1 MGPSAN
7 LADSDNVAKQSS
19 ASRPKAIVSQ
29 RPERMRGWRVAG
41 AVLAGLASTGAW
53 AESKAPLDVR
63 EAHSAKT
70 AEPSAMATET
80 NAPPAV
86 TIENAWIR
94 APVAGQTVTAGYC
107 DIRNGGGEPVTIV
120 GFAGPMRTELHETR
134 EQNGMVRMRP
144 VRALTVAPWSTTRLA
159 PGGKHLMLFGAG
171 ELAGAGPEAQV
182 ELRAE
187 LATGETLPARFRVR
201 TPGAGGGVESDGRR
215 HTEDKS

>member
-29 RPERMRGWRVAG
+29 RPERMRGWWVAG

-63 EAHSAKT
+63 EAHGTKT
-70 AEPSAMATET
+70 AEPS
-80 NAPPAV
+80 AV

-107 DIRNGGGEPVTIV
+107 DIRNSGGEPVTIV

-134 EQNGMVRMRP
+134 EQNGMARMRP

-171 ELAGAGPEAQV
+171 ELADAGPEAQV

-201 TPGAGGGVESDGRR
+201 VPGAGGGVESGGRH
-215 HTEDKS
+215 HTGDKS

>member
-1 MGPSAN
+1 
-7 LADSDNVAKQSS
+7 
-19 ASRPKAIVSQ
+19 
-29 RPERMRGWRVAG
+29 MRGWRVVG
-41 AVLAGLASTGAW
+41 ATLAGLASAGAW
-53 AESKAPLDVR
+53 ADSKTHSDVQAAR
-63 EAHSAKT
+63 GAKT
-70 AEPSAMATET
+70 AEQGAMTTAT
-80 NAPPAV
+80 NATPAV

-107 DIRNGGGEPVTIV
+107 DIRNSGGEPVTIV

-134 EQNGMVRMRP
+134 DENGMARMRP

-182 ELRAE
+182 TLRAE

-201 TPGAGGGVESDGRR
+201 APGVGDSVESGDR
-215 HTEDKS
+215 HHTGAKS